1 MKRLAVQH
9 GAATARVEFAMP
21 ARRSATPCLSRT
33 ATAVA
38 GSNEIKLRKNADIIS
53 VALEFGPHSH
63 KNISQKQNSS
73 DLRFLLLPYLARLL
87 LRLEMVAHRPQT
99 FARAHLQSMMSL
111 P

>member
-73 DLRFLLLPYLARLL
+73 DLRFLLLSHWLVVFSGLKWLL
-87 LRLEMVAHRPQT
+87 TGHKPSPGHIYRV
-99 FARAHLQSMMSL
+99 
-111 P
+111 